1 MDKTFKKWLV
11 TAMAL
16 VLVLGLALTGQ
27 AAEGRKLRIVA
38 TVFPQY
44 DWIRNVLGDRL
55 DQVELTLLQDSGVDL
70 HNFQPSAQDIMKV
83 SSADLFVYIGG
94 VSDNWVDNALSQA
107 VNKDMVAVNLMK
119 ELGDAVKADVAVE
132 GMQETAH
139 AHSHDEPEGMDGHE
153 HEEDEHA
160 HEDEH
165 AQEAGEEHA
174 HEDEHAHEEGHDHD
188 HDHEHED
195 AEHAHVHDD
204 EHIWLSLRNA
214 QTLTQLL
221 ADRLSRV
228 DPDHATAYQKNAAA
242 YIQKLKELDG
252 EFQAAVDKAS
262 QKTLLFADRFP
273 FRYLMED
280 YGLRY
285 YAAFAGC
292 SAETEASFE
301 TVTFLSGKVDELGLK
316 NVLVLE
322 GADKALADTIV
333 GNTKGKDQAV
343 VAFDS
348 MQSVDKNALAQGV
361 SYLGIMEKNLQALK
375 AALN

>member
-27 AAEGRKLRIVA
+27 AAEDRKLRIVA

-153 HEEDEHA
+153 
-160 HEDEH
+160 EDEH

-174 HEDEHAHEEGHDHD
+174 HEEGHD

-214 QTLTQLL
+214 QALTQLL

-242 YIQKLKELDG
+242 YIQKLKALDG